1 MLRALLL
8 VLLLFYSV
16 ALAYKA
22 RLDYIESKLQEEEHN
37 KQMEVYITAKNKL
50 KESTILLS
58 KTNEQAWKM
67 HKDLEWNFMEDYYG
81 YEWWNVILY

>member
-22 RLDYIESKLQEEEHN
+22 HLDYIESKLQEEEEHN
-37 KQMEVYITAKNKL
+37 KQMEVYIIAKNKL

-67 HKDLEWNFMEDYYG
+67 NKDLE
-81 YEWWNVILY
+81 